1 MKIQEKNSKYKF
13 RALRF
18 FLWRD
23 EFFLWREKKYYQNFD
38 KRGEFWRERAWPGS
52 LAQIGLAQVEPL

>member
-1 MKIQEKNSKYKF
+1 MHEKSSSQGFLAGNI
-13 RALRF
+13 

-38 KRGEFWRERAWPGS
+38 KRGEFWRERAWPDS
-52 LAQIGLAQVEPL
+52 LAQIGLAQVEPLLF